1 MTLSRAIS
9 LSAHA
14 ALELALGL
22 AFMAA
27 PIVLGAGTAA
37 CVAAIPLGAI
47 VVGLALAGATT
58 GERGSL
64 SVSSHAVYDWA
75 MGVGLVGAGAI
86 LAVTGDAT
94 AFAVYATTGLAML
107 LLHATTRYTPSPA

>member
-1 MTLSRAIS
+1 VTLSRAIS
-9 LSAHA
+9 LPAHA
-14 ALELALGL
+14 ALELTLGL

-27 PIVLGAGTAA
+27 PILLGASTAGW
-37 CVAAIPLGAI
+37 VAAIPLGALL
-47 VVGLALAGATT
+47 VGLALAGGTP

-75 MGVGLVGAGAI
+75 MGVALIGAGAI
-86 LAVTGDAT
+86 LAVAGDST

-107 LLHATTRYTPSPA
+107 ALHANTRYTPAHA